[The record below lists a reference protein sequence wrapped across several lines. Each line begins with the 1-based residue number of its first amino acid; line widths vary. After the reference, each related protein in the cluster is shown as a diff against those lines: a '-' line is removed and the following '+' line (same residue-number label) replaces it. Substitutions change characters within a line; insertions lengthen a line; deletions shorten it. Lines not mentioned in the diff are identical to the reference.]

1 VSRYQVSTDAR
12 DQAVMILVRTITNPW
27 CSLAW
32 AELRLGLAHTLRKF
46 DFSLAEPM

>member
-1 VSRYQVSTDAR
+1 MSRYQVSTDVH
-12 DQAVMILVRTITNPW
+12 DQAAMVSIRTITNSR
-27 CSLAW
+27 CSLAY